1 MLAKPSSVNGAART
15 RGECL
20 KEASMA
26 FLVWD
31 SDRRAV
37 GAWADFGGAAACGR
51 DPQIPNY
58 A

>member
-1 MLAKPSSVNGAART
+1 
-15 RGECL
+15 
-20 KEASMA
+20 MA